1 MRKKMSRG
9 RCLGCGLVVA
19 LLLGLGAHPAVGQRV
34 GASVHAGTLGTG
46 ARVTVSLTDR
56 VNVRGG
62 VDVQPAGIQVPG
74 LEDEGNEGG
83 VDFNVE
89 LPTPALTAVVDLFP
103 GGSGFRV
110 SAGLLYFAEPL
121 AIEGTPTEELAIG
134 DHDYSAADVGTLRG
148 SFGTTRIAPY
158 LGIGWGNAVGAG
170 LRFAL
175 DLGVAH
181 HGEPDFRFE
190 ATGPASSDAQFR
202 ADLDA
207 EADSFNEDMPNFAAL
222 YPILN
227 LGFSF
232 GL

>member
-1 MRKKMSRG
+1 MRKMLSG
-9 RCLGCGLVVA
+9 RLLGCGLVVA
-19 LLLGLGAHPAVGQRV
+19 LLLASVAHPAVAQRV

-56 VNVRGG
+56 INVRGG
-62 VDVQPAGIQVPG
+62 IDFQPASIQVPA
-74 LEDEGNEGG
+74 LEAEGNEGG

-89 LPTPALTAVVDLFP
+89 LPTPAVTAVLDLFP
-103 GGSGFRV
+103 GGSSFRV
-110 SAGLLYFAEPL
+110 SAGVLYFAEPL
-121 AIEGTPTEELAIG
+121 ALEGTPTEELAIG
-134 DHDYSAADVGTLRG
+134 DHDYSPADVGTLRG
-148 SFGTTRIAPY
+148 SLGTTQIAPY
-158 LGIGWGNAVGAG
+158 LGIGWGDAVGPG
-170 LRFAL
+170 LGFAL
-175 DLGVAH
+175 DLGLAY

-190 ATGPASSDAQFR
+190 ATGPASSNAQFR

-207 EADSFNEDMPNFAAL
+207 EADSINEDIPNFAAV